1 MKSFP
6 LTVNLTIGQLARDLV
21 SDYLTRVR
29 HSSKLAYNTRFPY
42 GTTPQTQPTTDQQ
55 LVGLD
60 ALCFSLQ
67 HQYGFNSVT
76 GADLQRIAND
86 PMLSLPNF
94 RRESDKGYVHDPMQL
109 SAILHC
115 WGVQQHKQLALG
127 VCTTTPGGDPS
138 YDIPTYT
145 PECNEVVWVT
155 RQCPEVAAQGKW
167 AGLQARVPA
176 PAQNQG
182 GNAAA
187 GPSNNQ
193 PGPNSNPPKSNPPNS
208 QAGVNQAGTNGQQ
221 GPRGGQPSGT
231 NASTS
236 GNNAAAPGNNAGAN
250 QAGTNSQQGPRGGQ
264 SSGTNALTPGNNAA
278 APGNNAGANQAG
290 TNGQQ
295 GPRGGQPS
303 GTNALTPGNNAAAP
317 GNNAAAPGNNAA
329 APGKNTSA
337 PGNTT
342 STPSNTTTSS
352 LPSRDPESEF
362 KTRFPTGFKILK
374 GGEPGQLSGLNAIVQ
389 TMQAM
394 SSEDAYMTLRV
405 PTYAE
410 LEQIRL
416 SDEGLKNLAKLYDPE
431 FGQNGLS
438 AIGLS
443 WLLKEWGKE
452 RRLRLRIGSF
462 RRRVGETN
470 KPQGFGT
477 RADVVDLG
485 FAPANPPANA
495 IIVWIYNDD
504 EAGVIP
510 NDFDENG
517 APQLGID
524 SGFVSEWFGVRPRTI
539 VKLKGGASRG

>member
-6 LTVNLTIGQLARDLV
+6 LTVNLTIGQLARELV
-21 SDYLTRVR
+21 SDFLTRVR

-86 PMLSLPNF
+86 PMLGLPNS
-94 RRESDKGYVHDPMQL
+94 RREPDNGYVHDPMQL

-155 RQCPEVAAQGKW
+155 RQCPGVAAQGKW

-182 GNAAA
+182 GNAVA
-187 GPSNNQ
+187 GPSNKQ
-193 PGPNSNPPKSNPPNS
+193 PGGNSNPPNN
-208 QAGVNQAGTNGQQ
+208 QAGANQSGTNGQQ
-221 GPRGGQPSGT
+221 GPQGGQPSGT
-231 NASTS
+231 NAS
-236 GNNAAAPGNNAGAN
+236 
-250 QAGTNSQQGPRGGQ
+250 
-264 SSGTNALTPGNNAA
+264 
-278 APGNNAGANQAG
+278 
-290 TNGQQ
+290 
-295 GPRGGQPS
+295 
-303 GTNALTPGNNAAAP
+303 TPGNNAAAP

-329 APGKNTSA
+329 APSNNTSA

-342 STPSNTTTSS
+342 STPGNTTNSS
-352 LPSRDPESEF
+352 LPSRDAESEF
-362 KTRFPTGFKILK
+362 KTRFPTGFKILP
-374 GGEPGQLSGLNAIVQ
+374 GGEPGQLSGLSAVVQ
-389 TMQAM
+389 SMQAM
-394 SSEDAYMTLRV
+394 ASEDAYKTLRV

-410 LEQIRL
+410 LEHIRL
-416 SDEGLKNLAKLYDPE
+416 SDEGLKTLASHYDPN
-431 FGQNGLS
+431 FGENGLA

-443 WLLKEWGKE
+443 WLLMKWGKE
-452 RRLRLRIGSF
+452 RGLRLRIGSF

-470 KPQGFGT
+470 KPQGFGL
-477 RADVVDLG
+477 REDIVDLG
-485 FAPANPPANA
+485 FAPAVPPANA

-517 APQLGID
+517 VPELGINN
-524 SGFVSEWFGVRPRTI
+524 GLISEWFGVRPKT
-539 VKLKGGASRG
+539 VLKFKGGASKG

>member
-86 PMLSLPNF
+86 PMLGLPNF

-115 WGVQQHKQLALG
+115 WGVPQHKQLALG

-193 PGPNSNPPKSNPPNS
+193 PGPNSNPPNS
-208 QAGVNQAGTNGQQ
+208 Q
-221 GPRGGQPSGT
+221 
-231 NASTS
+231 
-236 GNNAAAPGNNAGAN
+236 
-250 QAGTNSQQGPRGGQ
+250 
-264 SSGTNALTPGNNAA
+264 
-278 APGNNAGANQAG
+278 AGANQAG

-303 GTNALTPGNNAAAP
+303 GTNASTPGNNAAAPGNNAGANQAGINGQQGPRGGQPSGTNALTPGKNAAAP

-329 APGKNTSA
+329 EPGNNTSA

-342 STPSNTTTSS
+342 STPSNTTISS

-362 KTRFPTGFKILK
+362 KTGFPKGFEILA
-374 GGEPGQLSGLNAIVQ
+374 GGEPGQLSGLSAIVRS
-389 TMQAM
+389 MQAM
-394 SSEDAYMTLRV
+394 ASEGAYKELVV
-405 PTYAE
+405 PTYAG
-410 LEQIRL
+410 LEKIRVSETGRKVL
-416 SDEGLKNLAKLYDPE
+416 GNHYGGD
-431 FGQNGLS
+431 FGENGLN
-438 AIGLS
+438 AAGLGR
-443 WLLKEWGKE
+443 LLFAWGKQRKLE
-452 RRLRLRIGSF
+452 LRIGTM

-470 KPQGFGT
+470 QPQGFGL
-477 RADVVDLG
+477 REDVVDLG
-485 FAPANPPANA
+485 FAVPNIETTA
-495 IIVWIYNDD
+495 IVVWIYNDD

-517 APQLGID
+517 VPELGINN
-524 SGFVSEWFGVRPRTI
+524 GLVSEWFGVRPRPRTT
-539 VKLKGGASRG
+539 LKFGTKG

>member
-1 MKSFP
+1 
-6 LTVNLTIGQLARDLV
+6 
-21 SDYLTRVR
+21 
-29 HSSKLAYNTRFPY
+29 
-42 GTTPQTQPTTDQQ
+42 
-55 LVGLD
+55 
-60 ALCFSLQ
+60 
-67 HQYGFNSVT
+67 
-76 GADLQRIAND
+76 
-86 PMLSLPNF
+86 MLGLPNF

-231 NASTS
+231 NA
-236 GNNAAAPGNNAGAN
+236 
-250 QAGTNSQQGPRGGQ
+250 
-264 SSGTNALTPGNNAA
+264 LT
-278 APGNNAGANQAG
+278 
-290 TNGQQ
+290 
-295 GPRGGQPS
+295 
-303 GTNALTPGNNAAAP
+303 P